1 MHPIVPQIVGILAV
15 ALFLASYQLKR
26 RRAIIL
32 LNATSRAMYVL
43 QYLLLGALEGAVL
56 DLLGIASAFFA
67 GKKQS
72 PRFQKIAKW
81 MMIATTAAIIVAG
94 ILLYQNF
101 FSLFALGGILLESIA
116 LWLTNERYI
125 RLISLFAA
133 PFWLTYNLA
142 SYALGSAIGNALT
155 IASIIIAMIKYQDFR
170 RSKRA

>member
-1 MHPIVPQIVGILAV
+1 MHPIIPQIVGILAV

-43 QYLLLGALEGAVL
+43 QYLLLGAFEGAVL
-56 DLLGIASAFFA
+56 DLLGIVSAFFA

-72 PRFQKIAKW
+72 PRFRKHAKW
-81 MMIATTAAIIVAG
+81 LLIATNAVIILAG
-94 ILLYQNF
+94 ILLYENV
-101 FSLFALGGILLESIA
+101 FSLFALGGILLESTA

-142 SYALGSAIGNALT
+142 SYALGSAIGNVLT
-155 IASIIIAMIKYQDFR
+155 MGSILIAMIKYRDFR
-170 RSKRA
+170 RSKKA